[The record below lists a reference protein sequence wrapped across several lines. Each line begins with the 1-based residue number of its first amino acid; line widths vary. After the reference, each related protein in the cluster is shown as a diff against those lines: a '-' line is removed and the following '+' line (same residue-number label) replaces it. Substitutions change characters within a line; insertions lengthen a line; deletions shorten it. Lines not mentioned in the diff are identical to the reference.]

1 MTKNLA
7 LGVFILII
15 VFVGAGL
22 FIQQETSQK
31 NPLGTSAPDA
41 TFSPIQNNTQTANPT
56 SPVATQMPQ
65 QSSSQSGSITTMPDG
80 LQIED
85 LKVGTGPA
93 AKVGDTITVNYVGTL
108 TNGTKFDSSID
119 RGTPFTTQ
127 IGVGQVIKGW
137 DEGIPGMK
145 VGGIRRLIV
154 PPSLGYGS
162 QAVGSI
168 PANSTLIFEVALL
181 GIK

>member
-7 LGVFILII
+7 LGIFILII
-15 VFVGAGL
+15 VFVVAGL

-31 NPLGTSAPDA
+31 NPLGTSAPGA
-41 TFSPIQNNTQTANPT
+41 TFSPIQNNTRPANPT
-56 SPVATQMPQ
+56 SAAATQTPQ
-65 QSSSQSGSITTMPDG
+65 QISSQSGNITTMPNG

-85 LKVGTGPA
+85 LKIGTGSA
-93 AKVGDTITVNYVGTL
+93 ARVGDTITVNYVGTL

-154 PPSLGYGS
+154 PPSLGYGP